1 MICVKDMNTEFKK
14 YKGLLIIHWFK
25 TYLRKM

>member
-1 MICVKDMNTEFKK
+1 MIYIVKDMNTEFKK

-25 TYLRKM
+25 TYFT